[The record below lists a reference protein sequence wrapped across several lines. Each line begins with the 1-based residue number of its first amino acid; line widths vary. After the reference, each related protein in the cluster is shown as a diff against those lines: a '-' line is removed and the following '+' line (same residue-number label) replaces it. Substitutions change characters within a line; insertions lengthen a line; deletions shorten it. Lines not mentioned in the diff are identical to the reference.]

1 MSVSLQQMCCDHVNY
16 DINVR
21 CWLCLSEVLVSSA
34 KADLTLQDAHR
45 NTALHLA
52 CSKVPNT
59 RSHTSN
65 TSSTVHQ
72 SSPAARHTTGTQTQA
87 CKEHKT
93 VPPARWMKEPRFQ

>member
-65 TSSTVHQ
+65 THLLYTR
-72 SSPAARHTTGTQTQA
+72 AALQPDKLQELRHKHAKSIKQFLLLLGG
-87 CKEHKT
+87 
-93 VPPARWMKEPRFQ
+93 